1 MTILLVLLPVIALLV
16 WAGLRSR
23 AASRPVTR
31 ADQCAELLAAADAAR
46 AAGRTPQALRAYRK
60 LAERLVG
67 AVLSP
72 TLRKGRGNAL
82 VGQGLCTAALGDG
95 PAALRL
101 YREAFALTELP
112 PEALLALAE
121 DIAAGAAPDAG
132 AGAEELDIVL
142 AALAAAPGQAAG
154 PVDGYL
160 QQRCL
165 AARRRGHAEV
175 ADLARR
181 VLLAAP
187 GLEWAVLARSAA
199 QRAGGRP
206 ADAEATLLVATGR
219 ATAGGAVTG
228 SAEIWFRLGVL
239 LAGQGR
245 HPEAVQALDE
255 AARRP
260 PGTPSPWTLG
270 ERLRREVPLQRGIAH
285 REAGDPVRA
294 RADLD
299 AAVREGPDDPRTHYA
314 RGVLAVAE
322 QDDAAAGACFEA
334 ALRADAD
341 HAPARFGLG
350 LLAERAADPA
360 TAVAQYQAG
369 LARTPGWEP
378 GRVRLGAALAAAA
391 QPAQALHFLDGLR
404 TAEAEHHRGLAH
416 AALGDPAAAAE
427 SWAGLEQIPAVA
439 RNLATARDHL
449 ARRALA
455 AGDHARARE
464 LWESCR
470 ELHPDGTHPAAA
482 TWPALVA
489 EAALREGG
497 TALLAR
503 PTDDLAR
510 RRITRLLRIAL
521 LSDPEDARA
530 THLLA
535 VPALLRGDAAV
546 VVDLLRPLGQ
556 RLLTPRGRHH
566 LALAR
571 LLQGRPA
578 LAVALLGEQAGA
590 ERPGP
595 GGTAAPDAAE
605 AFPRDPAEAVLRG
618 ALAAR
623 AGSWARAAALYAH
636 ALDPGPEPGDLP
648 GGEPGVPALRC
659 AVGEGA
665 AHGAAVAGGASGDG
679 AAGGCTAPSTVRC
692 GQCGRPCCHDHAA
705 VLPPGSPAEAP
716 GTTPAA
722 SGTSTASRTSTAT
735 PAARCRSCLA
745 PVTAALLDA
754 ARRAGDLDRAEAA
767 LTRWAPADPVARRT
781 AALLRAERG
790 DLAGAAQAYGEAGQD
805 RAARAALAGIRFAL
819 AVRAAREQRYEE
831 AEQQLDL
838 TLELAPAHPT
848 GLRGKQ
854 LLAERRADLDEQEG
868 RHPQAWEHR
877 RASWQQAPGDLA
889 AIHALALAAHRLAA
903 SGAGRTYW
911 EWTAA
916 CWAAVLHSPAFWE
929 LLAERTGRTPGP
941 EQIAAARAALAERI
955 GRDLREAEAADGPAD
970 QAAGTALDVRWSL
983 ELQAAEE
990 MARAAQAGH
999 GPAGLA
1005 CGPLLLA
1012 RIREQPAGPA
1022 WTGPLDSALA
1032 ARGGDGLARLAA
1044 LLSPLGVQHHLLEQG
1059 LYEDAVSALAGL
1071 EGEEAADLLT
1081 EVLLRQAGERHR
1093 HREWAAALDSWTRAA
1108 AGGAALGTRREQIA
1122 DAALQGVR
1130 SLLAEDSE
1138 NHAGA
1143 VALLEQALALAPG
1156 HHGVRQNLGASYL
1169 QLGRKV
1175 NNEQRDYA
1183 EALRLVRLAL
1193 EFTPDDELVRR
1204 TAGTVLG
1211 NRAGALMDEG
1221 RDSDFAQAE
1230 ELLREALT
1238 LADSDDTRRALSGV
1252 LYRKGRK
1259 LALARDRAPALAAAT
1274 QAVVLD
1280 PEKDIVDARAEGR
1293 RILGVMLHNHALG
1306 EEFKSRPAER
1316 IGLLEEAR
1324 WYEDD
1329 AQTREALAWTLR
1341 NHGVDRANAN
1351 DFTRAVALL
1360 KKSLEVLDLADTR
1373 QQLALCYRIQA
1384 VALANRRDLYGAR
1397 RAVREGLEIDPYN
1410 TELMMLNTQLAR
1422 MR

>member
-1 MTILLVLLPVIALLV
+1 MTILLVLLPVLALLV
-16 WAGLRSR
+16 WAGLRRR

-31 ADQCAELLAAADAAR
+31 ADQYAELLAAADAAR

-67 AVLSP
+67 AALSP

-112 PEALLALAE
+112 PEALRALAE
-121 DIAAGAAPDAG
+121 DIAAGTAPDAE

-206 ADAEATLLVATGR
+206 ADAEATLRVATGQV
-219 ATAGGAVTG
+219 TAGGAITG
-228 SAEIWFRLGVL
+228 SAEIWFRLGVV

-285 REAGDPVRA
+285 REAGDLVRA

-299 AAVREGPDDPRTHYA
+299 AAVREGLDDPRTHYA

-322 QDDAAAGACFEA
+322 QDDAVAGACFEA

-350 LLAERAADPA
+350 LLAERAADSA

-369 LARTPGWEP
+369 LARTPDWEP

-482 TWPALVA
+482 TWPAFVA

-503 PTDDLAR
+503 PTDELAR

-535 VPALLRGDAAV
+535 VPALLRGDAAA

-590 ERPGP
+590 EHPGP
-595 GGTAAPDAAE
+595 SGTVTADTAE
-605 AFPRDPAEAVLRG
+605 AFPGDPAEAVLRG

-636 ALDPGPEPGDLP
+636 ALDPGPGPGDRP
-648 GGEPGVPALRC
+648 GGEPGIPALRC
-659 AVGEGA
+659 AAGGGAAGDGAAEGA
-665 AHGAAVAGGASGDG
+665 AAAGGASGAR

-705 VLPPGSPAEAP
+705 VLPATSLTGAP
-716 GTTPAA
+716 GTTA
-722 SGTSTASRTSTAT
+722 S
-735 PAARCRSCLA
+735 PAARCRNCLA

-754 ARRAGDLDRAEAA
+754 ARRAGDLARAEAA
-767 LTRWAPADPVARRT
+767 LTRWAPADPLARRT

-790 DLAGAAQAYGEAGQD
+790 DPAGAAQAYGEAGQD

-819 AVRAAREQRYEE
+819 AVRAARDQRYEE

-838 TLELAPAHPT
+838 TLALAPAHPT

-911 EWTAA
+911 EWAAA

-941 EQIAAARAALAERI
+941 EQIATARAALAERI
-955 GRDLREAEAADGPAD
+955 GRDLRESEAADSPAD
-970 QAAGTALDVRWSL
+970 RTAGTALDVRWSL
-983 ELQAAEE
+983 ELHAAEE
-990 MARAAQAGH
+990 MARAALAGH

-1022 WTGPLDSALA
+1022 WTGALEAALA

-1044 LLSPLGVQHHLLEQG
+1044 LLSPLGVQHYLLEQG
-1059 LYEDAVSALAGL
+1059 LYEDAVSALAGR
-1071 EGEEAADLLT
+1071 EGKEAADLLT

-1221 RDSDFAQAE
+1221 RDRDFAEAE

-1280 PEKDIVDARAEGR
+1280 PEKDTADAQAEGR

-1306 EEFKSRPAER
+1306 EEFKSRLTER

-1341 NHGVDRANAN
+1341 NHGVDRANAD

>member
-1 MTILLVLLPVIALLV
+1 MTILLVLLPVIALLLG
-16 WAGLRSR
+16 AGLRRR

-31 ADQCAELLAAADAAR
+31 ADQYAQLLAAADAAR

-60 LAERLVG
+60 LAERLTG
-67 AVLSP
+67 AALSP

-112 PEALLALAE
+112 PEALRALAE
-121 DIAAGAAPDAG
+121 DIAAGAVPAAESG
-132 AGAEELDIVL
+132 VEELDIVL
-142 AALAAAPGQAAG
+142 AALAAAPGPAAG
-154 PVDGYL
+154 PVDAYL

-165 AARRRGHAEV
+165 AARRLGHAEA
-175 ADLARR
+175 ADFARR

-206 ADAEATLLVATGR
+206 ADAEATLRVATGQG
-219 ATAGGAVTG
+219 AAGGAVTG
-228 SAEIWFRLGVL
+228 SAEIWFRLGVV

-285 REAGDPVRA
+285 REAGDLRRA

-299 AAVREGPDDPRTHYA
+299 AAVREGQDDPRTHYA

-322 QDDAAAGACFEA
+322 HEDGAAGACFEA
-334 ALRADAD
+334 ALRVDAD

-369 LARTPGWEP
+369 LARTPDWEA

-404 TAEAEHHRGLAH
+404 GAEAAHHRGLAH
-416 AALGDPAAAAE
+416 AALGDPAAAAQC
-427 SWAGLEQIPAVA
+427 WTALEQIPAVA

-455 AGDHARARE
+455 AGDHAGARE

-470 ELHPDGTHPAAA
+470 DLHPDGTHPAGP
-482 TWPALVA
+482 TWPVLIA

-503 PTDDLAR
+503 PADEPAR
-510 RRITRLLRIAL
+510 RRVTRLLRIAL

-535 VPALLRGDAAV
+535 VPALLSGDAAA

-556 RLLTPRGRHH
+556 RRLTPRGRHH

-571 LLQGRPA
+571 LVQGRPA
-578 LAVALLGEQAGA
+578 LAVALLGDQAGA
-590 ERPGP
+590 EHPAPAGAGAGAPG
-595 GGTAAPDAAE
+595 AADVLPQ
-605 AFPRDPAEAVLRG
+605 DPAEAVLRG

-636 ALDPGPEPGDLP
+636 ALDTHAPDTHALDTHALAPEQEPVGSPGDAP
-648 GGEPGVPALRC
+648 GIPALRC
-659 AVGEGA
+659 AAGQGDTAGEE
-665 AHGAAVAGGASGDG
+665 
-679 AAGGCTAPSTVRC
+679 AAGDCPAPSTVRC
-692 GQCGRPCCHDHAA
+692 GQCGRPCCDDHAA
-705 VLPPGSPAEAP
+705 VLPAAAPIASPNASASPA
-716 GTTPAA
+716 AA
-722 SGTSTASRTSTAT
+722 V
-735 PAARCRSCLA
+735 RCRSCLA

-754 ARRAGDLDRAEAA
+754 ARRAGDPATAEAA
-767 LTRWAPADPVARRT
+767 LTRWAPADPHARRT

-790 DLAGAAQAYGEAGQD
+790 DPAGAARAFGEAGRDQE
-805 RAARAALAGIRFAL
+805 ARAALAAVRFAL
-819 AVRAAREQRYEE
+819 AVRAAHEQRYEE

-903 SGAGRTYW
+903 SGAGRVYW

-916 CWAAVLHSPAFWE
+916 CWAAVLHSPAFWA
-929 LLAERTGRTPGP
+929 LLAERTGRAPAP
-941 EQIAAARAALAERI
+941 EQIATARAALAERI
-955 GRDLREAEAADGPAD
+955 GRDLRESDAAEGLPG
-970 QAAGTALDVRWSL
+970 QAAGITLDVRWSL
-983 ELQAAEE
+983 ELRAAEE
-990 MARAAQAGH
+990 MARAALAGD

-1022 WTGPLDSALA
+1022 WTGDLDAALA
-1032 ARGGDGLARLAA
+1032 ADGPARLAA
-1044 LLSPLGVQHHLLEQG
+1044 LLSPLGVQHFLLEQG
-1059 LYEDAVSALAGL
+1059 LYEEAVAALAGRA
-1071 EGEEAADLLT
+1071 GQDAADLLT
-1081 EVLLRQAGERHR
+1081 EVLLRQAAERHR

-1108 AGGAALGTRREQIA
+1108 AGGAALDTRREQIA

-1130 SLLAEDSE
+1130 GLLAEDSE

-1193 EFTPDDELVRR
+1193 RFTPDDELVRR
-1204 TAGTVLG
+1204 TAATVLG
-1211 NRAGALMDEG
+1211 NRAGALMDDG
-1221 RDSDFAQAE
+1221 RDRDFAAAE
-1230 ELLREALT
+1230 ELLREALA
-1238 LADSDDTRRALSGV
+1238 LADSEDTRRALSGV

-1274 QAVVLD
+1274 EAVALD
-1280 PEKDIVDARAEGR
+1280 PDKDVADARAEGR

-1306 EEFKSRPAER
+1306 EEFKSRPTER

-1324 WYEDD
+1324 RYEDD

-1341 NHGVDRANAN
+1341 NHGVDRANAD

-1410 TELMMLNTQLAR
+1410 TELMMLNAQLAR

>member
-1 MTILLVLLPVIALLV
+1 MTIVLVLLPVIALAI
-16 WAGLRSR
+16 WAGLRRR

-31 ADQCAELLAAADAAR
+31 ADQYAQLLAAADAAR

-60 LAERLVG
+60 LAERLAG
-67 AVLSP
+67 AALSP

-101 YREAFALTELP
+101 YREAFTLTELP
-112 PEALLALAE
+112 PEALHALAE
-121 DIAAGAAPDAG
+121 DIAAGASPAARAG
-132 AGAEELDIVL
+132 EEELDIVL
-142 AALAAAPGQAAG
+142 AALAAAPAPGPAAG
-154 PVDGYL
+154 PFDGYL

-165 AARRRGHAEV
+165 AARRRGHTEV
-175 ADLARR
+175 ADFARR

-206 ADAEATLLVATGR
+206 ADAEATLRVATGQG
-219 ATAGGAVTG
+219 ADGGAVTG
-228 SAEIWFRLGVL
+228 SAEIWFRLGVV

-270 ERLRREVPLQRGIAH
+270 ERLRREVPLHRGIAH
-285 REAGDPVRA
+285 REAGDLARS

-322 QDDAAAGACFEA
+322 HDDAVAGACFEA

-369 LARTPGWEP
+369 LAHNPGWEP

-416 AALGDPAAAAE
+416 AALGDPGAAADC
-427 SWAGLEQIPAVA
+427 WAGLEQTPAVA

-464 LWESCR
+464 LWESCQ
-470 ELHPDGTHPAAA
+470 EHQPDGSHPAGP
-482 TWPALVA
+482 TWPALIA

-497 TALLAR
+497 AALLAR
-503 PTDDLAR
+503 PADDLAR

-535 VPALLRGDAAV
+535 VPALLRGDAAA

-556 RLLTPRGRHH
+556 RHLTARGRHH

-578 LAVALLGEQAGA
+578 LAVSLLGDGDPAGA
-590 ERPGP
+590 EHPGRVGP
-595 GGTAAPDAAE
+595 GAPGAAE
-605 AFPRDPAEAVLRG
+605 ALPRDPAEAVLRG

-636 ALDPGPEPGDLP
+636 ALDPGQEAADVQ
-648 GGEPGVPALRC
+648 GGEPVLAPLRC
-659 AVGEGA
+659 A
-665 AHGAAVAGGASGDG
+665 AGDESGGDC
-679 AAGGCTAPSTVRC
+679 AIPSAVRC
-692 GQCGRPCCHDHAA
+692 GQCGRPCCHAHAA
-705 VLPPGSPAEAP
+705 VLPAPRTSPPTSTSTPGSRP
-716 GTTPAA
+716 
-722 SGTSTASRTSTAT
+722 
-735 PAARCRSCLA
+735 PAARCRGCLA
-745 PVTAALLDA
+745 PVTAALVDA
-754 ARRAGDLDRAEAA
+754 ARRAGDLAAAEAA
-767 LTRWAPADPVARRT
+767 LTRWAPADPLARRT

-790 DLAGAAQAYGEAGQD
+790 DLAGAAQAYGEAGPDQ
-805 RAARAALAGIRFAL
+805 ASRAALAAVRFAL
-819 AVRAAREQRYEE
+819 AVHAAREQRHEE
-831 AEQQLDL
+831 AERQLDL
-838 TLELAPAHPT
+838 TLELVPAHPT

-903 SGAGRTYW
+903 SGAGRVHW

-941 EQIAAARAALAERI
+941 EQIATARAALAERI
-955 GRDLREAEAADGPAD
+955 GRDLRESDVADGPAAQRAD
-970 QAAGTALDVRWSL
+970 TALDVRWSL
-983 ELQAAEE
+983 ELRAAEE
-990 MARAAQAGH
+990 MARAALAGD

-1022 WTGPLDSALA
+1022 WTGALDAALA

-1044 LLSPLGVQHHLLEQG
+1044 LLSPLGVQHFLLEQG
-1059 LYEDAVSALAGL
+1059 LYEEAVAALAGRP
-1071 EGEEAADLLT
+1071 GEAAADLLT

-1093 HREWAAALDSWTRAA
+1093 HREWAAALDSWTSAA
-1108 AGGAALGTRREQIA
+1108 AGGAALDTQREQIA

-1130 SLLAEDSE
+1130 ALLAEDSE

-1175 NNEQRDYA
+1175 NNEQRDYT

-1204 TAGTVLG
+1204 TASTVLG

-1221 RDSDFAQAE
+1221 RDRDFAQAE
-1230 ELLREALT
+1230 ELLREALA
-1238 LADSDDTRRALSGV
+1238 LADGDDLRRTLSGV

-1280 PEKDIVDARAEGR
+1280 PEKDPADARAEGR

-1306 EEFKSRPAER
+1306 EEFKSRPTER

-1341 NHGVDRANAN
+1341 NHGVDRANAD
-1351 DFTRAVALL
+1351 DFTRALALL
-1360 KKSLEVLDLADTR
+1360 KKSLDVLDLADTR

-1384 VALANRRDLYGAR
+1384 VALANRRDLHGAR

-1410 TELMMLNTQLAR
+1410 TELMMLNSQLAR